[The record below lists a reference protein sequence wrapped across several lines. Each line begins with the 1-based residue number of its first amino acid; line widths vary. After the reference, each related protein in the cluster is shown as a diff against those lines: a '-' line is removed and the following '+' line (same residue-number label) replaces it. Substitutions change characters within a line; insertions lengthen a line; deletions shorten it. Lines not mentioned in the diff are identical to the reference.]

1 MTVSRELDDITRN
14 LVRHSHEHP
23 PVRDVN
29 QEVDRRTGRAERV
42 AADLAQVVGSWT
54 FVLFQAV
61 LIVLWVALNVV
72 GFLRHWDPY
81 PFHLLA
87 LVLLVQVVLGLPILL
102 MALNRAERRWRLS
115 AQQDFQEGVK
125 EEEELKAV
133 MSHLEVQDEVLLQ
146 VLHRLERNDR
156 ELRRIIRRLGM
167 EDDRQTG

>member
-61 LIVLWVALNVV
+61 LIVLWIALNAV

-87 LVLLVQVVLGLPILL
+87 LVLLVQVVLGIPVLL
-102 MALNRAERRWRLS
+102 MALNRAERRGRLS

-146 VLHRLERNDR
+146 VLHRLERSDR